1 MRSVHIRRVHVRR
14 KCAWQRCA
22 RVRGVSPAHSGLCLQ
37 VRSISLNVR
46 KNVSLNTLSQDVL
59 LKEFSTIS

>member
-1 MRSVHIRRVHVRR
+1 MSHAYVTNAVLQCRGT
-14 KCAWQRCA
+14 QRQMFHY
-22 RVRGVSPAHSGLCLQ
+22 PPQ

-59 LKEFSTIS
+59 LKEFSSIS